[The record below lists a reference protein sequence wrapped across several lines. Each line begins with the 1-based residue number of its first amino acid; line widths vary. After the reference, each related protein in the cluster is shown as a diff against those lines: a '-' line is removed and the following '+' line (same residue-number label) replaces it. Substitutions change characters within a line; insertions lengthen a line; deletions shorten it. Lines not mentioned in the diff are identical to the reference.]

1 MAKKKIQNTYL
12 NGSTMR
18 SHNKAIHLYKDKD
31 KEHFNILFR
40 FADENPDTPACQ
52 HTCLKGKVRQT
63 YLKLSEEAMEDLVR
77 CYTEFKKLQLS
88 QAML

>member
-1 MAKKKIQNTYL
+1 MAKKKKQNTYL

-18 SHNKAIHLYKDKD
+18 SHNKVIHLIKQRNE
-31 KEHFNILFR
+31 EHFSIVFR
-40 FADENPDTPACQ
+40 FADEEPDKPACQ

-77 CYTEFKKLQLS
+77 CYTAFKKLQLN
-88 QAML
+88 QAIG